1 MSEQGIPLKRVAE
14 LVRTDAFAERLGVEL
29 EEIRP
34 GYARMRMPLDGRHR
48 NFLGMVH
55 GGAIFGLADAAFA
68 AASNSFGSKAVAVH
82 VGIDY
87 LAAPGD
93 SPWLVAEVELV
104 SRAGKIGNY
113 DMRVVDA
120 GGTLVATCRGW
131 VYHTGKPL
139 AQLDA

>member
-1 MSEQGIPLKRVAE
+1 MGEHEVSSERLAE
-14 LVRTDAFAERLGVEL
+14 IVRSDAFAAQLGVEL

-34 GYARMRMPLDGRHR
+34 GYARMRMDLDERHR

-68 AASNSFGSKAVAVH
+68 AASNSFGTKAVAVH

-87 LAAPGD
+87 LAATGD
-93 SPWLVAEVELV
+93 SPFLVAEVEFV

-113 DMRVVDA
+113 EMKVRGSA
-120 GGTLVATCRGW
+120 GEIIAACRGW
-131 VYHTGKPL
+131 VYHTGQPL
-139 AQLDA
+139 E

>member
-1 MSEQGIPLKRVAE
+1 MSEQAVPVERVAE
-14 LVRTDAFAERLGVEL
+14 MVRSDPFALEFGVEL
-29 EEIRP
+29 EELRA
-34 GYARMRMPLDGRHR
+34 GFARVRMDIGERHR

-55 GGAIFGLADAAFA
+55 GGTIFGLADVAFS
-68 AASNSFGSKAVAVH
+68 AASNSFGTKAVAVH

-93 SPWLVAEVELV
+93 APWLAAEVRFV

-113 DMRVVDA
+113 EMKVLSSEGAVIA
-120 GGTLVATCRGW
+120 ACRGW

-139 AQLDA
+139 E